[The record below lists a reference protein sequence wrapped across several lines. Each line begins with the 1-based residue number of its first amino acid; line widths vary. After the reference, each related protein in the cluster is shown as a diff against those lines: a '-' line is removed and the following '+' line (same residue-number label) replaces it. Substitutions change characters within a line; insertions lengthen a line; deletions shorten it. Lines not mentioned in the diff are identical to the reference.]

1 MQDEKNNQQDQQQEP
16 NASQSA
22 TATVRLVEGQ
32 VWRKAGPYDWL
43 RVTDIMLPGSPKDD
57 GGLPGVSFDALGRN
71 GRGKKDMGWFVPGR
85 DQETIIDWLCNT
97 GRFLQA

>member
-1 MQDEKNNQQDQQQEP
+1 MEQQEKLKSTDNP
-16 NASQSA
+16 GVGVDAP
-22 TATVRLVEGQ
+22 VRLEVGQ

-57 GGLPGVSFDALGRN
+57 SGLPGVSFDALGRN

-85 DQETIIDWLCNT
+85 DQETIINWLRNT